1 MNNFFFTILIEPLIY
16 IYEFIFV
23 LFYKFSKSVT
33 LPLIGISF
41 FASMLSLPLY
51 IMAERWQKIERLTV
65 KSLESKISK
74 IKSVFKNDERY
85 MILST
90 YYRQNNYHPVYS
102 LRNSISVLIQIPF
115 FIAAYYYIT
124 NLTILNEIKFLFIS
138 DLSKPDNLFSI
149 KNFSINILP
158 IIMTIINL
166 ISGIIYTKDLY
177 FRDKIQIYG
186 ISIIFLIILYNSPS
200 ALVIYWTFN
209 NLFSLIK
216 NIFYKIRNSKKIL
229 YIISSIIITLI
240 NFYMIFFMQNRSYI
254 KRLLIALIIS
264 IIYFLPIISKFIK
277 NKLFNNYNKLYDNRK
292 ITLLFILSCIIL
304 LFLTGLY
311 IPSIVISSS
320 PDEFSFIGNNFK
332 TPFIY
337 IIHSFLFYL
346 GLFVMW
352 PLSIYYI
359 FPKKYQIIFSYIM
372 CIIMLLSL
380 IFTLLFSGN
389 SGIINNTFNFITT
402 DTFNISSIYNF
413 ISILSFILS
422 IVLIT
427 IIFHNK
433 KIQIINSLLIIMGI
447 VLISTFIYNSI
458 KISKRINDLSELQKN
473 NQSINTLYPIFTLSK
488 TEKNIIIIMADG
500 SVNGFI
506 PLIFNE
512 NPYLYD
518 QFNGF
523 TLYRNTASFASHTI
537 MGVPPIWGG
546 YENTP
551 YEINL
556 RNNDKLI
563 EKHNEALLTLP
574 ILLTKA
580 GFNVTVTDPSWANY
594 SWIPDTSIYNNYE
607 NIIAFNTE
615 GRYTGLWYSM
625 FAPQFKD
632 FTQYKILRNSIWFSF
647 LKITVPFL
655 RDIIYDHGW
664 YWNTENIG
672 YSFVDFIN
680 AYSILD
686 FLCDLTSFDSNKS
699 SALLITNELTH
710 KDGYID
716 PTNFKPSE
724 NISKIGN
731 SIYAENFAYQ
741 TNTALL
747 VLLGKW
753 FEFLKANDV
762 YNNSRI
768 IIVADHG
775 SDINNIISNY
785 PLSIEGENKEKYNP
799 ILMVKDFN
807 KNDKLELNDSFM
819 TNADVPTLALN
830 DLLENPV
837 NPFSG
842 KPINMDY
849 KNNGIFIT
857 TCHLWMADRHGK
869 YQYNIKNNQWI
880 HLQKSIFDSDNWV
893 QVEK

>member
-1 MNNFFFTILIEPLIY
+1 LNNFFFTILIEPLIY

-41 FASMLSLPLY
+41 FASFLSLPLY
-51 IMAERWQKIERLTV
+51 IMAEKWQKIERLTI
-65 KSLESKISK
+65 KSLEPKIAK
-74 IKSVFKNDERY
+74 IKSVFKNDEKF

-90 YYRQNNYHPVYS
+90 YYRQNNYHPIYS

-124 NLTILNEIKFLFIS
+124 NLTILSEIKFLFIS
-138 DLSKPDNLFSI
+138 DLSKPDNLFI
-149 KNFSINILP
+149 INNFSINTLP

-209 NLFSLIK
+209 NLFSLVK
-216 NIFYKIRNSKKIL
+216 NIFYKIKNPKKIL
-229 YIISSIIITLI
+229 YIISSLIVTLI
-240 NFYMIFFMQNRSYI
+240 NLYMIFFMQTRSYK
-254 KRLLIALIIS
+254 KRLLIGLIIS
-264 IIYFLPIISKFIK
+264 IIYFLPIITQFIK
-277 NKLFNNYNKLYDNRK
+277 IKIINNSNKLYDSRN

-304 LFLTGLY
+304 LLLTGLY

-320 PDEFSFIGNNFK
+320 PDEFSFINNYQS
-332 TPFIY
+332 PFIY
-337 IIHSFLFYL
+337 ILHSFLFYF
-346 GLFVMW
+346 GFFVIW
-352 PLSIYYI
+352 PISIFYI
-359 FPKKYQIIFSYIM
+359 FPSKYRIIFTYIM
-372 CIIMLLSL
+372 CTTMVLSS

-402 DTFNISSIYNF
+402 DTFNISSIYNLL
-413 ISILSFILS
+413 SILSFILL

-433 KIQIINSLLIIMGI
+433 KIQIINSLVIILGI
-447 VLISTFIYNSI
+447 VLISTFIYNSF
-458 KISKRINDLSELQKN
+458 KINKRINYLSELQKN

-518 QFNGF
+518 QYNGF

-551 YEINL
+551 YEINS
-556 RNNDKLI
+556 RNNDKLV

-607 NIIAFNTE
+607 NITAFNTE

-632 FTQYKILRNSIWFSF
+632 FTQDKILRNSIWFSF
-647 LKITVPFL
+647 LKITIPFL
-655 RDIIYDHGW
+655 RYIIYDNGW

-672 YSFVDFIN
+672 FSFVDFIN
-680 AYSILD
+680 AYSVLD
-686 FLCDLTSFDSNKS
+686 YISDLTSFDSLKS

-716 PTNFKPSE
+716 PLDLRPSE
-724 NISKIGN
+724 IINKIGN
-731 SIYAENFAYQ
+731 GEYANDTLYH

-775 SDINNIISNY
+775 SDINNLISEY

-807 KNDKLELNDSFM
+807 NNDKLEFNDSFM
-819 TNADVPTLALN
+819 TNADVPAIALK

-842 KPINMDY
+842 NPINMDY

-857 TCHLWMADRHGK
+857 TCHLWMADKHGK
-869 YQYNIKNNQWI
+869 YQFNIKNNQWI
-880 HLQKSIFDSDNWV
+880 HLQNSIFDSSNWV
-893 QVEK
+893 QIEK